1 MASSVSGCRHTPGH
15 PLRGTRKVG
24 VDADPNLLVFA
35 CDACGQRFRVAR
47 CAATSAKSGTRC
59 RAAAVPGRQT
69 CRVHVFAYCPDCR
82 NQAPADLCGWR
93 SPLRLCPVTAE
104 PHAARCGMQTCWEHD
119 DFECRARKHAG
130 VR

>member
-59 RAAAVPGRQT
+59 RAAAVPGSKT
-69 CRVHVFAYCPDCR
+69 VSMCPIR
-82 NQAPADLCGWR
+82 RRRRYA
-93 SPLRLCPVTAE
+93 
-104 PHAARCGMQTCWEHD
+104 H
-119 DFECRARKHAG
+119 
-130 VR
+130 